1 MLRFLLKKVTIM
13 PKGQS
18 PKLTEAF
25 CDFPTETK
33 NVSPLLPRQADT
45 GGFNLV
51 VKLENRGYIYF
62 EPVRSRF
69 IVRMLE
75 CLKDN
80 NKLYRD
86 CTIEP
91 NNVAEN
97 LLGACEHSS
106 REEGILTR
114 IL

>member
-1 MLRFLLKKVTIM
+1 M

-97 LLGACEHSS
+97 LLGAREHSS